1 MYNGR
6 MDQEEILR
14 DLTRLINATGSKGEE
29 IFDLALAY
37 ERIEFFNKFRIL
49 LHQKDMANDQV
60 AVDVLNWA
68 YQLLSE

>member
-1 MYNGR
+1 
-6 MDQEEILR
+6 MDQEEILQ
-14 DLTRLINATGSKGEE
+14 DLTKLINFVGPAGEQ

-49 LHQKDMANDQV
+49 LHQKDVANDQL

-68 YQLLSE
+68 YQALADQ

>member
-1 MYNGR
+1 

-37 ERIEFFNKFRIL
+37 ERISFFDKFRML
-49 LHQKDMANDQV
+49 MAQKDLANDQV
-60 AVDVLNWA
+60 AVEVLNWA
-68 YQLLSE
+68 YQALSE

>member
-1 MYNGR
+1 
-6 MDQEEILR
+6 MDQEEILQE
-14 DLTRLINATGSKGEE
+14 LGKLINWVGPAGEQ

-49 LHQKDMANDQV
+49 LNQKDLANDQV

>member
-1 MYNGR
+1 
-6 MDQEEILR
+6 MDSEEILME
-14 DLTRLINATGSKGEE
+14 LTKLINVIGPAGEQ

-49 LHQKDMANDQV
+49 LNQKDLANDQL

-68 YQLLSE
+68 YQALAEQ

>member
-1 MYNGR
+1 
-6 MDQEEILR
+6 MDQEEILQE
-14 DLTRLINATGSKGEE
+14 LGKLIKWVGPAGEQ

-49 LHQKDMANDQV
+49 LNQKDLANDHT

-68 YQLLSE
+68 YQALADQ